1 MSDLDLRD
9 AVDRAIKAL
18 EPVSRYR
25 AVNGDDW
32 PALKVRPVLD
42 MLRAAL
48 AQPQDRPRTEQDA
61 WEEWAQTTRPS
72 GDVDEVQ
79 RKWLASA
86 ERAAFLEESEQTQ
99 AQAEPAA
106 WWVPSFSEPL
116 VGIGPKKPMLWPE
129 AQPLYSNQPAQPE
142 RQDDHFPD
150 AGKMVSSQQGQ
161 AAPTVETG
169 LVVMRDKVS
178 RRWYVYSP
186 EHKGVCTLFRVVS
199 GPFGDQPAANAA
211 LAGLMKA
218 AQPQAEPVAWLR
230 VSNISEIASGA
241 FLPGELG
248 GVELRSERL
257 VPLVIVPGKNAS

>member
-129 AQPLYSNQPAQPE
+129 AQPLYSYQPAQPE
-142 RQDDHFPD
+142 RQ
-150 AGKMVSSQQGQ
+150 
-161 AAPTVETG
+161 AATCEWTNCPT
-169 LVVMRDKVS
+169 
-178 RRWYVYSP
+178 
-186 EHKGVCTLFRVVS
+186 RV
-199 GPFGDQPAANAA
+199 GDRCCNE
-211 LAGLMKA
+211 A
-218 AQPQAEPVAWLR
+218 AQPEQQAEPVECARCGHMNW
-230 VSNISEIASGA
+230 IM
-241 FLPGELG
+241 
-248 GVELRSERL
+248 
-257 VPLVIVPGKNAS
+257 PGKNAS

>member
-1 MSDLDLRD
+1 MKHRKPNGKLSNKIEIEHQRRIACDYDHDPPACRNCKRVAMPVPGGKWLGPRCRQHGFGVKMHAICDDRSSGGEGMSDLDLRD

-129 AQPLYSNQPAQPE
+129 AQPLYSNQP
-142 RQDDHFPD
+142 
-150 AGKMVSSQQGQ
+150 
-161 AAPTVETG
+161 VECARCG
-169 LVVMRDKVS
+169 HMN
-178 RRWYVYSP
+178 WI
-186 EHKGVCTLFRVVS
+186 
-199 GPFGDQPAANAA
+199 
-211 LAGLMKA
+211 M
-218 AQPQAEPVAWLR
+218 
-230 VSNISEIASGA
+230 
-241 FLPGELG
+241 
-248 GVELRSERL
+248 
-257 VPLVIVPGKNAS
+257 PGKNAS